1 MSGVVLHDLRGP
13 FNRVFALIQLL
24 QSFTDTLN
32 QDQKEYLR
40 KKKGVIADR
49 LGMIRNLRD
58 YQKLESKKI
67 DVTLKTINLHAILGV
82 LARKKKIQWHL
93 DMAPNLTVLAD
104 KYCLNRILD
113 NRFSNALKFTSES
126 KSVFVKAYENGLWI
140 QVDVHDKAPGIS
152 PEDQTILFSKFKP

>member
-1 MSGVVLHDLRGP
+1 
-13 FNRVFALIQLL
+13 
-24 QSFTDTLN
+24 
-32 QDQKEYLR
+32 
-40 KKKGVIADR
+40 
-49 LGMIRNLRD
+49 MIRNLRD

-113 NRFSNALKFTSES
+113 NRFSNALKLTSES

-140 QVDVHDKAPGIS
+140 QGDVHDKAPGIS
-152 PEDQTILFSKFKP
+152 PEDQTKLFSLL